1 MFAWALNAPLCCY
14 FQLLRDTGSRG
25 GSRAATTSKIERF
38 VIIVNDWK
46 QLTVITK
53 PSILDVVAA
62 LDPPLGKY

>member
-1 MFAWALNAPLCCY
+1 MIPE
-14 FQLLRDTGSRG
+14 SRG

-46 QLTVITK
+46 QLTAITK

-62 LDPPLGKY
+62 LDPPLEKCCNKQEY

>member
-1 MFAWALNAPLCCY
+1 MIP
-14 FQLLRDTGSRG
+14 GSKG
-25 GSRAATTSKIERF
+25 GSRAAITSKIERF
-38 VIIVNDWK
+38 VITVNDWK